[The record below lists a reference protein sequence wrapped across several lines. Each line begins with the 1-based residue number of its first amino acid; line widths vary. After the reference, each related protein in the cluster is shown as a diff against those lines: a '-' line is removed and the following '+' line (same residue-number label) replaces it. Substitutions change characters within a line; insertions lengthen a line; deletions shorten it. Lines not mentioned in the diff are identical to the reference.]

1 MKRTTLSLFASVLLI
16 SGCATTTPA
25 SPPASPTFW
34 TGFLDHPKGY
44 LKDASTLDAT
54 SFLPMPPTAGSE
66 REAAD
71 IAVYRRTRGL
81 EGLSRWAQAAADT
94 EVETPDAPFKAFECA
109 LGVRVKPADAPT
121 LTYLLGAVLPDVEIV
136 QHKIKSTVRPRPYV
150 REPAPLCV
158 SGGGLSRSS
167 SYPSGHSAI
176 GFAWGLIL
184 AELAPDRREA
194 ILRRGVGYGE
204 SRVVCGFHYPSDVD
218 AGRVMGAALVAGL
231 HADPVFTSDLDKA
244 RRELD
249 AVRRANPQPPA
260 HCATGPAALEASS
273 Y

>member
-1 MKRTTLSLFASVLLI
+1 MRRTTLSLCVILLFA
-16 SGCATTTPA
+16 GCATAAPKA
-25 SPPASPTFW
+25 APPMFW

-44 LKDASTLDAT
+44 LTSADTLEAT
-54 SFLPMPPTAGSE
+54 AFLPAPPPAGSE

-71 IAVYRRTRGL
+71 IAVYRATRALAG
-81 EGLSRWAQAAADT
+81 SPRWAQAAADA
-94 EVETPDAPFKAFECA
+94 EVETPEAPFKAFECA
-109 LGVRVKPADAPT
+109 LGVRVKPAEAPT

-136 QHKIKSTVRPRPYV
+136 QAKIKSSIRPRPYV

-158 SGGGLSRSS
+158 SGGALSRSS

-176 GFAWGLIL
+176 GFAWALIL
-184 AELAPDRREA
+184 AELAPERREA

-231 HADPVFTSDLDKA
+231 HSNAAFASDLDKA

-249 AVRRANPQPPA
+249 SVRRANPEPPA
-260 HCATGPAALEASS
+260 HCAAGPAPLEAAS